1 MLDTERTQAEDRA
14 YTAERAAQALAYQ
27 QVERHIEERTHELER
42 RRQVAESLRDILTVL
57 NSDRPMAAILD
68 AIVGQA
74 ARLLEADAVTIFQV
88 STGQMLAV
96 EASIGLSAEELA
108 VLLLPVGRSA
118 TGQAVA
124 KRRPVVVATDTADFK
139 QMLAQHKAGQTPAQQ
154 ATVDLLAARIHT
166 LLSVPLTIKDEIYG
180 AISLYY
186 CVPRTFTGEEVSLAL
201 AFGDQAALA
210 IENARLRERAEQ
222 AAVLQERARFARD
235 LHDSVTQSLYSLALF
250 AEAAHRLA
258 TAGNSQ
264 RAAHYLE
271 RLRTTAQQ
279 ALKEMRL
286 MVHQLRPRALEHDG
300 LVGALQ
306 QRLDAVE
313 RRAGLQAQL
322 LVEGE
327 LDLPAAIEAELYHIA
342 QEALNNALKHA
353 AATTVTVRLAIVGA
367 EQSSYIVRLEVD
379 DDGCGFDPQAIG
391 DHGGLGLISLRE
403 RAAKLGGTVQIDS
416 APGAGT
422 RVIVDCRLQI
432 AGHPGE
438 GLGEGRRPSPKS
450 LPL

>member
-1 MLDTERTQAEDRA
+1 
-14 YTAERAAQALAYQ
+14 
-27 QVERHIEERTHELER
+27 
-42 RRQVAESLRDILTVL
+42 
-57 NSDRPMAAILD
+57 MAAILD

-74 ARLLEADAVTIFQV
+74 ARLLEADAIAIFQV
-88 STGQMLAV
+88 SADQMLAV
-96 EASIGLSAEELA
+96 QASAGLSAEELA
-108 VLLLPVGRSA
+108 VLRLPVGLSA

-124 KRRPVVVATDTADFK
+124 KRRPVVIATDSADFK
-139 QMLAQHKAGQTPAQQ
+139 QMLEQYKAGQPPAQQ
-154 ATVDLLAARIHT
+154 ATIDLLAARIHT
-166 LLSVPLTIKDEIYG
+166 LLSVPLSIKDEIYG

-186 CVPRTFTGEEVSLAL
+186 CAPRTFTGEEVSLAL

-250 AEAAHRLA
+250 AEVARRLA
-258 TAGNSQ
+258 AAGNLQ
-264 RAAHYLE
+264 RAAHYLD

-286 MVHQLRPRALEHDG
+286 MVHQLRPHALEHEG
-300 LVGALQ
+300 LAGALQ

-313 RRAGLQAQL
+313 RRAGLQARL

-353 AATTVTVRLAIVGA
+353 AATAVTVHLAIVGA
-367 EQSSYIVRLEVD
+367 ELGSCVVRLEVA
-379 DDGCGFDPQAIG
+379 DDGRGFDPQAIG

-403 RAAKLGGTVQIDS
+403 RAAKLGATVHIHS

-422 RVIVDCRLQI
+422 RVIVDCRLPI
-432 AGHPGE
+432 ADCA
-438 GLGEGRRPSPKS
+438 SF
-450 LPL
+450 

>member
-1 MLDTERTQAEDRA
+1 MVLVADPTGREQSENRA
-14 YTAERAAQALAYQ
+14 RTAERAAQALAYQ
-27 QVERHIEERTHELER
+27 QLERHVEERTHELER
-42 RRQVAESLRDILTVL
+42 RRQVAESLRDMLTVL

-74 ARLLEADAVTIFQV
+74 ARLLEADAVAIFQV
-88 STGQMLAV
+88 SADQMLTV
-96 EASIGLSAEELA
+96 QASIGLSAEELA
-108 VLLLPVGRSA
+108 VLLLQIGFNA

-124 KRRPVVVATDTADFK
+124 KRRPVVIATDLVIATDMADFK
-139 QMLAQHKAGQTPAQQ
+139 QMLEQHKAGQTPAQQ
-154 ATVDLLAARIHT
+154 ATIDRLAARIHT
-166 LLSVPLTIKDEIYG
+166 LLSVPLTIKDEMYG

-186 CVPRTFTGEEVSLAL
+186 CAPRTFTGEEVSLAL

-250 AEAAHRLA
+250 AEAARRLA
-258 TAGNSQ
+258 TAGDTQ
-264 RAAHYLE
+264 RATHYLE

-286 MVHQLRPRALEHDG
+286 VVHQLRPHALEHEG
-300 LVGALQ
+300 LAGALE

-313 RRAGLQAQL
+313 RRAGLQARL

-353 AATTVTVRLAIVGA
+353 AATAVTVHLAIVGA
-367 EQSSYIVRLEVD
+367 EQGNCVVRLEVA

-403 RAAKLGGTVQIDS
+403 RAAKLGATVHIHS

-422 RVIVDCRLQI
+422 RVIVDCRLQTVDC
-432 AGHPGE
+432 A
-438 GLGEGRRPSPKS
+438 RA
-450 LPL
+450 

>member
-1 MLDTERTQAEDRA
+1 MLDTKRMQAEG
-14 YTAERAAQALAYQ
+14 TAERATQALAYRQ
-27 QVERHIEERTHELER
+27 LERHVEERTYELER

-74 ARLLEADAVTIFQV
+74 ARLLEADAVAIFQV
-88 STGQMLAV
+88 SGEQMLAV
-96 EASIGLSAEELA
+96 QASVGLSAEELA
-108 VLLLPVGRSA
+108 VLLLPVGLSA

-124 KRRPVVVATDTADFK
+124 KRRPVVIATDMADFK
-139 QMLAQHKAGQTPAQQ
+139 QMLEQHKAGRPPAQQ
-154 ATVDLLAARIHT
+154 TTIDLLAARIHT

-186 CVPRTFTGEEVSLAL
+186 CAPRIFTGEEVSLAL

-258 TAGNSQ
+258 AAGNGQ

-271 RLRTTAQQ
+271 RLRTTAQL

-286 MVHQLRPRALEHDG
+286 MVHQLRPHALEHDG

-313 RRAGLQAQL
+313 RRAGLQARL
-322 LVEGE
+322 LVEGR
-327 LDLPAAIEAELYHIA
+327 LDLPAAVEAELYHIA

-353 AATTVTVRLAIVGA
+353 AATAVTVHLAIAGTEEGRCV
-367 EQSSYIVRLEVD
+367 VRLEVA

-403 RAAKLGGTVQIDS
+403 RAGKLGGTVHVHS

-422 RVIVDCRLQI
+422 RVIVDCRLPI
-432 AGHPGE
+432 VDCA
-438 GLGEGRRPSPKS
+438 SC
-450 LPL
+450 

>member
-1 MLDTERTQAEDRA
+1 MEAAMVLATDLIGYEQAENQARA
-14 YTAERAAQALAYQ
+14 AEHAAQALAYQ
-27 QVERHIEERTHELER
+27 QLERHVEERTHELER

-74 ARLLEADAVTIFQV
+74 ARLLEADAVAIFQV
-88 STGQMLAV
+88 SADHMLAV
-96 EASIGLSAEELA
+96 QASVGLSVEELA
-108 VLLLPVGRSA
+108 VLLLPVGLSA

-124 KRRPVVVATDTADFK
+124 KRRPVVIATDTADFK
-139 QMLAQHKAGQTPAQQ
+139 RIVEQHKSGRMPAQQ
-154 ATVDLLAARIHT
+154 AVIDLLAARIHT
-166 LLSVPLTIKDEIYG
+166 LLSVPLMIKDEMYG

-186 CVPRTFTGEEVSLAL
+186 CAPRAFTGEEVSLAL

-258 TAGNSQ
+258 TAGNTQ
-264 RAAHYLE
+264 RAAHYME
-271 RLRTTAQQ
+271 RLRITVQQ
-279 ALKEMRL
+279 ALQEMRL
-286 MVHQLRPRALEHDG
+286 MVHQLRPHVLEHEG
-300 LVGALQ
+300 LAGALQ

-313 RRAGLQAQL
+313 RRAGLQARL
-322 LVEGE
+322 LVEGQ
-327 LDLPAAIEAELYHIA
+327 LDLPAAIEAELYYIA

-353 AATTVTVRLAIVGA
+353 AATAVTVNLSVVGA
-367 EQSSYIVRLEVD
+367 EMGSCVIRLEVA

-391 DHGGLGLISLRE
+391 NHGGQGLISLRE
-403 RAAKLGGTVQIDS
+403 RAAKLGGTVHIDS

-422 RVIVDCRLQI
+422 RVTVDCRLQI
-432 AGHPGE
+432 ARD
-438 GLGEGRRPSPKS
+438 LNLQSAI
-450 LPL
+450 

>member
-1 MLDTERTQAEDRA
+1 MVLAADLTGREQTENRA
-14 YTAERAAQALAYQ
+14 RTAERAAQALAYQ
-27 QVERHIEERTHELER
+27 QLERHVEERTHELER

-74 ARLLEADAVTIFQV
+74 ARLLEADAVAIFQV
-88 STGQMLAV
+88 SADQMLV
-96 EASIGLSAEELA
+96 VQASVGLSAEELG
-108 VLLLPVGRSA
+108 VLLLPAGLSA

-124 KRRPVVVATDTADFK
+124 KRRPVVIATDTADFK
-139 QMLAQHKAGQTPAQQ
+139 QMLGQHKAGQTPAQQ
-154 ATVDLLAARIHT
+154 AIIDRLAAHIHT

-186 CVPRTFTGEEVSLAL
+186 CAPRTFTGEEVSLAL

-222 AAVLQERARFARD
+222 AAILQERARFARD

-250 AEAAHRLA
+250 AEAARRLIM
-258 TAGNSQ
+258 AGNSQ
-264 RAAHYLE
+264 RAAYYLE

-286 MVHQLRPRALEHDG
+286 MVHQLRPHALEHDG
-300 LVGALQ
+300 LAGALQ

-313 RRAGLQAQL
+313 RRAGLQARL
-322 LVEGE
+322 LVEGD
-327 LDLPAAIEAELYHIA
+327 LDLPAVIEAELYHIA

-353 AATTVTVRLAIVGA
+353 AATAVTVHLAIVGM
-367 EQSSYIVRLEVD
+367 EQGSCVVRLEVA
-379 DDGCGFDPQAIG
+379 DDGRGFDPQASG
-391 DHGGLGLISLRE
+391 DHGGQGLIGLRE
-403 RAAKLGGTVQIDS
+403 RAAKLGATVHIHS

-422 RVIVDCRLQI
+422 RVIVDCRL
-432 AGHPGE
+432 
-438 GLGEGRRPSPKS
+438 
-450 LPL
+450 